1 MKDKTFI
8 RFLQEIAVEDK
19 LAVSFSVTEYME
31 WAGIPFEQIE
41 DVLEDVTDKLHGLMN
56 YLSVIESESSIVP
69 LTRYS
74 RIISSFTIIG
84 TVIMVEFCEWIKTEC
99 VQEDWLVKIA
109 EFMEIAK

>member
-19 LAVSFSVTEYME
+19 LSVSFPVTECME

-69 LTRYS
+69 LTRYT
-74 RIISSFTIIG
+74 RIIPSFTVIG
-84 TVIMVEFCEWIKTEC
+84 TVIIVEFCEWIKTER
-99 VQEDWLVKIA
+99 VKEDWLLKIA
-109 EFMEIAK
+109 EFMEIAE

>member
-19 LAVSFSVTEYME
+19 LAVSFPVTEYME

-56 YLSVIESESSIVP
+56 YLSVIELESSIVP
-69 LTRYS
+69 LTKYT
-74 RIISSFTIIG
+74 RIISSFTVIR
-84 TVIMVEFCEWIKTEC
+84 TVIIVEFCDWMKEERVK
-99 VQEDWLVKIA
+99 EDWLVKIA
-109 EFMEIAK
+109 EFMEITK

>member
-1 MKDKTFI
+1 MKLLAE
-8 RFLQEIAVEDK
+8 FLQEKLGEDN
-19 LAVSFSVTEYME
+19 LAVSFPITEYIE

-84 TVIMVEFCEWIKTEC
+84 TVIMVEFCEWIKKER

-109 EFMEIAK
+109 EFMEIEK